1 MFNLLN
7 ILSQLNFLSP
17 SNLGRLCLAIRQ
29 NGVNLMLLF
38 SLTEKTGGQKI
49 ALVDHRGTLN
59 YEELQ
64 KHCENLAHQLVERYG
79 ICKGHKVAF
88 FCKNHASFVQGIFA
102 VSRLGADI
110 YLLNCSMSQLQFDRL
125 VQEHRF
131 DFLIY
136 DEEFSGLIEKSS
148 YQHAKLVSYHET
160 HESINRLS
168 TSVPHRKD
176 KLTASSS
183 GKVVLLTGGTT
194 GKPKQVVHR
203 PSLFNFLN
211 PFAALLN
218 RLQLPTYNTA
228 YIATPIYHGYGI
240 AVLLSFLALGK
251 KVVMQ
256 ESFDA
261 KNACALIRKHQVEVV
276 TVVPLM
282 VHKML
287 KHDQE
292 ALGSLA
298 CIASGGAKLSP
309 VLVKE
314 VTKQLGNVLYNLYG
328 TSEAGLNII
337 ATPEDLNDY
346 PDTLGKVIPGS
357 QLQVVVDGKEVEP
370 GRIGQ
375 FCIRNKWSIKNRP
388 NLWIQTGDMGYRD
401 ENGYYFL
408 CGRTDDLIISA
419 GNNIYPSEIEA
430 ALCNHPS
437 VEDVAVIGM
446 DDVYAGSIL
455 KAFVQLYADNK
466 MTEEA
471 LLSWLR
477 TRVAAYQIPRE
488 ITFVEKLPYTPV
500 GKLDRRRVQTMTRT
514 EGIVIEDSSDKN

>member
-29 NGVNLMLLF
+29 HGVNLMLLF
-38 SLTEKTGGQKI
+38 ALTEKTGDQKI
-49 ALVDHRGTLN
+49 ALVDGRETIN
-59 YEELQ
+59 YEEL
-64 KHCENLAHQLVERYG
+64 KKRCEHLASLLAERYG
-79 ICKGHKVAF
+79 IVKGHKVAF

-102 VSRLGADI
+102 ASRLGADV
-110 YLLNCSMSQLQFDRL
+110 YLLNCAMSQRQFDRL
-125 VQEHRF
+125 VQEHHF

-136 DEEFSGLIEKSS
+136 DEEFRGLIEKSS
-148 YQHAKLVSYHET
+148 YQHAKIVSYHET
-160 HESINRLS
+160 QESINRLS
-168 TSVPHRKD
+168 TSASHRKA

-183 GKVVLLTGGTT
+183 GKIVLLTGGTT

-240 AVLLSFLALGK
+240 AVLLSFIALGK
-251 KVVMQ
+251 KVVIQ

-261 KNACALIRKHQVEVV
+261 KSACALIRQHQVEVV

-298 CIASGGAKLSP
+298 CIASGGANLNP
-309 VLVKE
+309 VLVSE
-314 VTKQLGNVLYNLYG
+314 VTNHLGNVLYNLYG

-337 ATPEDLNDY
+337 ATPEDLYDH
-346 PDTLGKVIPGS
+346 PDTLGKAIPGS
-357 QLQVVVDGKEVEP
+357 RLQVVMDGKEVEP
-370 GRIGQ
+370 GRVGQ
-375 FCIRNKWSIKNRP
+375 FCIRNTWSMRNSS
-388 NLWIQTGDMGYRD
+388 NLWIETGDMGYRD

-437 VEDVAVIGM
+437 VEDVAVIGV
-446 DDVYAGSIL
+446 DDVYAGQIL
-455 KAFVQLYADNK
+455 KAYVQLYSDK
-466 MTEEA
+466 QMTEEA

-488 ITFVEKLPYTPV
+488 IAFVEELPYTPV
-500 GKLDRRRVQTMTRT
+500 GKLDRKRVQSMTRI
-514 EGIVIEDSSDKN
+514 EG